1 MQESLGIKWPCF
13 KPLILMVSLRMANRA
28 SSNYESNQS
37 SLNITYRTADG
48 NLNGYVMHVI
58 GPSEEK

>member
-1 MQESLGIKWPCF
+1 
-13 KPLILMVSLRMANRA
+13 MVSLRMANRA